1 MKHRNSVALTG
12 VPLAGL
18 VLVAPVSAGA
28 QAQPLR
34 AVARANVACNPWT
47 GAVSVRRSIRRRE
60 A

>member
-1 MKHRNSVALTG
+1 
-12 VPLAGL
+12 

-34 AVARANVACNPWT
+34 AVAKANVACNPWT